1 MNQPAGPASSDPLLT
16 GLLARITGHRPSA
29 DGRLI
34 TRAYRAA
41 ARWHRGQQRKSGDPY
56 VTHPV
61 AVASILAGL
70 GADDQTLCAA
80 LLHDVVEDT
89 PYTLAAM
96 RQEFGAEI
104 TGLVAAVMALEHV
117 PAERVAAACTDSAAA
132 IALAGDRRALMI
144 KLADRLHNTRTI
156 CHLPRAKQVDKS
168 RQTLAVLVPLA
179 HALGMNSLGAE
190 LESLAAAT
198 LRGRPGGTAS
208 GRLLAAAAVLLPPQE
223 RARWRAEWLAELDV
237 LPSRRERIR
246 FAVQI
251 TLGIGRLATTLYQPA
266 AAARQAF
273 GVVLTAAAAASGLV
287 VGGWRAALAL
297 AATVL
302 TVLAAVLWVLRSDDR
317 TRRLAELIRAARGLK

>member
-16 GLLARITGHRPSA
+16 GLLARITGHRPDA
-29 DGRLI
+29 DGQLI

-41 ARWHRGQQRKSGDPY
+41 ARWHQGQQRKSGDPY

-132 IALAGDRRALMI
+132 IALAGDRRALMNRGG
-144 KLADRLHNTRTI
+144 LD
-156 CHLPRAKQVDKS
+156 
-168 RQTLAVLVPLA
+168 VL
-179 HALGMNSLGAE
+179 
-190 LESLAAAT
+190 AT
-198 LRGRPGGTAS
+198 LRRS
-208 GRLLAAAAVLLPPQE
+208 GPPYRLTPTRLAAELVLTTGAMTHRVDALVQAGLVRRFADPADRRSSLVGLTEQGQDAAV
-223 RARWRAEWLAELDV
+223 RAMAAHMAGEAELLSALAPAD
-237 LPSRRERIR
+237 RR
-246 FAVQI
+246 
-251 TLGIGRLATTLYQPA
+251 
-266 AAARQAF
+266 
-273 GVVLTAAAAASGLV
+273 
-287 VGGWRAALAL
+287 AL
-297 AATVL
+297 AALLARLL
-302 TVLAAVLWVLRSDDR
+302 TGI
-317 TRRLAELIRAARGLK
+317 EE